1 MSNPAIAK
9 TYDLLAQ
16 LSATP
21 SAKELARQR
30 QLALDT
36 YHIEMGAAQEA
47 GRTEG
52 LAEGLTKGL
61 AEGRAE
67 ALRAAIL
74 TLAEVLS
81 LEVDEA
87 RRAQLDRASA
97 DELAA
102 LQEHLRSAR
111 RW

>member
-9 TYDLLAQ
+9 TNDLLAQ
-16 LSATP
+16 LSARP

-30 QLALDT
+30 ELALDT
-36 YHIEMGAAQEA
+36 YQIEMGAALEA
-47 GRTEG
+47 GRE
-52 LAEGLTKGL
+52 KGR

-67 ALRAAIL
+67 GLRAAIL

-87 RRAQLDRASA
+87 RRGQLHRATA

-102 LQEHLRSAR
+102 LLEHLRSAR